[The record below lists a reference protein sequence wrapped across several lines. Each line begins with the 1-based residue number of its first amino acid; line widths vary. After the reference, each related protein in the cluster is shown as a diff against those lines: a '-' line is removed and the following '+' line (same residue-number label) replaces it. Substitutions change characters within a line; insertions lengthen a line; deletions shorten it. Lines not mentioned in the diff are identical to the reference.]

1 MKQKIII
8 NYTPRKEQEEIH
20 ALIDKNRFSVIVA
33 HRRLGKTFALL
44 QHMVKASF
52 SVDSYNGIYCSPS
65 YRQAKMIAWDYLLKI
80 TEPIP
85 ARKINIAELTVKF
98 FDKTITLVGNDQG
111 GDNLRGLSLDFV
123 CLDEFGDQNP
133 SILQVIYPAL
143 ADRKGKL
150 VFIGTPKGNNAFK
163 QYRDKAYKEEK
174 NWGVLEFKASD
185 TGIIDQ
191 EELDLQKKVLGDKFS
206 QEFEISFDA
215 PVEGSYYGKII
226 NEIEQENKITN
237 LPKDDLIT
245 NNVVSWDLGMS
256 DSTALWVA
264 QIIGK
269 EIRLID
275 CMEHSGAGLDF
286 YVNWLRDN
294 DYLYYKNILPHD
306 VQVRELGSGKS
317 RKQILEE
324 HGLNVQVAPRLSV
337 ADGIQAVRQIL
348 PRCWF
353 DKKTES
359 GLDSLKNYR
368 REFNDKAQV
377 FYDRPLHNWTS
388 HYADSFRYLAISL
401 DETSESWSKPLKVNT
416 DWIV

>member
-1 MKQKIII
+1 
-8 NYTPRKEQEEIH
+8 
-20 ALIDKNRFSVIVA
+20 
-33 HRRLGKTFALL
+33 
-44 QHMVKASF
+44 
-52 SVDSYNGIYCSPS
+52 
-65 YRQAKMIAWDYLLKI
+65 
-80 TEPIP
+80 
-85 ARKINIAELTVKF
+85 
-98 FDKTITLVGNDQG
+98 
-111 GDNLRGLSLDFV
+111 
-123 CLDEFGDQNP
+123 
-133 SILQVIYPAL
+133 
-143 ADRKGKL
+143 
-150 VFIGTPKGNNAFK
+150 
-163 QYRDKAYKEEK
+163 
-174 NWGVLEFKASD
+174 
-185 TGIIDQ
+185 
-191 EELDLQKKVLGDKFS
+191 
-206 QEFEISFDA
+206 
-215 PVEGSYYGKII
+215 
-226 NEIEQENKITN
+226 
-237 LPKDDLIT
+237 
-245 NNVVSWDLGMS
+245 
-256 DSTALWVA
+256 
-264 QIIGK
+264 
-269 EIRLID
+269 
-275 CMEHSGAGLDF
+275 MEHSGAGLDF